1 MTGLQTDI
9 RVRAEG
15 SGVILKP
22 IVIILVL
29 LYDTHIQYGDGR
41 LALVA
46 FALGQLA
53 YAAALFCVYQS
64 HFGGVLLI
72 PQPIRLSSRRRLR
85 FVCYSGQKGVF
96 RINNPFRDSDYFE
109 PDSLRLPLTITV
121 QSIFKQVLTE
131 GDKMILTWLSPLH
144 DQGGYALAVNYGAP
158 FVTISTMLKLFSEL
172 NWG

>member
-1 MTGLQTDI
+1 MTGLQTNI

-53 YAAALFCVYQS
+53 YAATLFCVYQS
-64 HFGGVLLI
+64 HYGGVLM
-72 PQPIRLSSRRRLR
+72 PKPIRLSSRRRVR
-85 FVCYSGQKGVF
+85 FVFYSGQKGVF
-96 RINNPFRDSDYFE
+96 RINNPSRESDYFE
-109 PDSLRLPLTITV
+109 PDSLRLSLTITV
-121 QSIFKQVLTE
+121 QSIFKQILTE
-131 GDKMILTWLSPLH
+131 GDKLILTWLSPLH
-144 DQGGYALAVNYGAP
+144 DQGGYALAVNYGTP
-158 FVTISTMLKLFSEL
+158 PVTVSTMLKFCSEL
-172 NWG
+172 NWR